1 MGKDALTTMVKDKA
15 GLENKAQAEAAV
27 NAILEAM
34 RQELAAGGTISLKN
48 FGTFSVV
55 ARAGRTGKNP
65 RTGEPLV
72 IAPSKSVKFS
82 PGKEM
87 KEAATASAQ
96 EWGGSNWLDY
106 RLLARTVETQLK
118 EVKDALAK
126 RGVGTDKLQS
136 LYDDTAARL
145 KDLSANG
152 GQAFQEMR
160 KGFSAAFAELREA
173 FKKAVDRF

>member
-1 MGKDALTTMVKDKA
+1 MGKDALAEMVKEKA
-15 GLENKAQAEAAV
+15 GLENKAQAVAAV
-27 NAILEAM
+27 EAILAAVGE
-34 RQELAAGGTISLKN
+34 ELAQGGTVSLKN

-72 IAPSKSVKFS
+72 IAPSRAVKFT

-96 EWGGSNWLDY
+96 EWGGAHWLDY
-106 RLLARTVETQLK
+106 RVLARTVETQLK
-118 EVKDALAK
+118 EVKAALAK
-126 RGVGTDKLQS
+126 RGVGTEKLQS
-136 LYDDTAARL
+136 LYDDTATRL
-145 KDLSANG
+145 KELSANG

-160 KGFSAAFAELREA
+160 KGFGAAFAELREA

>member
-1 MGKDALTTMVKDKA
+1 MGKEALTMMVKEKA
-15 GLENKAQAEAAV
+15 GLDNKAQAAAAV
-27 NAILEAM
+27 DAILDAVRE
-34 RQELAAGGTISLKN
+34 ELAVGGTVSLKN

-65 RTGEPLV
+65 RTGQPLA

-96 EWGGSNWLDY
+96 EWGDAHWLDY

-118 EVKDALAK
+118 EIKDALAK
-126 RGVGTDKLQS
+126 RGVGADKLQT
-136 LYDDTAARL
+136 LYDDTASRL

>member
-1 MGKDALTTMVKDKA
+1 MGKEALAMMVKEKA
-15 GLENKAQAEAAV
+15 GLENKAQAAAAV
-27 NAILEAM
+27 DAILDAV
-34 RQELAAGGTISLKN
+34 RGELAVGGTVSLKN
-48 FGTFSVV
+48 FGTFTVV

-65 RTGEPLV
+65 RTGEPLA

-96 EWGGSNWLDY
+96 EWGGANWLDY

-118 EVKDALAK
+118 EIKASLAK
-126 RGVGTDKLQS
+126 RGVGTDKLQT
-136 LYDDTAARL
+136 LYDDTAVRL